1 MHVWHEMSPTEAAG
15 AEGEGGE
22 AANKPKLSLTTAAA
36 TPTAFRFSVVPH
48 PLVSGEPIE
57 SLQRQRKQYNV
68 RLFILRHLKALIGT
82 YCGRECT
89 GHLYASVLTCHDT
102 TRHDTTQSNTRRS
115 GTRWRCRS

>member
-15 AEGEGGE
+15 AEGAAVEGGE

-82 YCGRECT
+82 HCGRECNPR
-89 GHLYASVLTCHDT
+89 GRL
-102 TRHDTTQSNTRRS
+102 
-115 GTRWRCRS
+115 